1 MNVLEGKFQKG
12 GGSDSGTILGLLL
25 IYIYVVRCER
35 GWVKSCL
42 HMPGQQRITVDSTT
56 GEFHPSIS
64 GDKWVKLSRNMPPF
78 IRFHVSDVHSPEW
91 SNEVIQQKY
100 G

>member
-1 MNVLEGKFQKG
+1 MDWFTQ
-12 GGSDSGTILGLLL
+12 
-25 IYIYVVRCER
+25 VVRTST
-35 GWVKSCL
+35 GYV
-42 HMPGQQRITVDSTT
+42 TVDSTT

>member
-42 HMPGQQRITVDSTT
+42 HMPGQQRTLWTPQQANFTRQFRVT
-56 GEFHPSIS
+56 S
-64 GDKWVKLSRNMPPF
+64 G
-78 IRFHVSDVHSPEW
+78 
-91 SNEVIQQKY
+91 
-100 G
+100 